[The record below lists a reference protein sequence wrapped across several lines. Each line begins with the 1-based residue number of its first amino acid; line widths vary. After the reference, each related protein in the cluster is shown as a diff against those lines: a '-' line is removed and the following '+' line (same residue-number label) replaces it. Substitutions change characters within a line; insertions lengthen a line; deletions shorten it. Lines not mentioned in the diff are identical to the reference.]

1 MIRSPDPFSCV
12 TMQQVMTMVLA
23 AMLLLLGACEP
34 TPEPEETADAVS
46 VEEVA
51 ASVTARSD
59 SVLARELAR
68 AVAYA
73 DSIEAALRPV
83 PLLTRREARAFD
95 RYRNTDQLAVA
106 RRLGVP
112 QHVTAAAR
120 ERLIEE
126 GRLVPL
132 GDSDYWAV
140 RDLDH
145 STALVTPDVVALLT
159 EIGERFQAR
168 LDELDLPPL
177 RLEVTS
183 VLRTADDQAD
193 LRRVNPN
200 ATGGTSTHQFGT
212 TVDVAYSSF
221 RAPAAPVVDFDT
233 TEAPWLGPHLRRVEH
248 LAAETGAARMSRELQ
263 AELAKVLRAMQDE
276 GKVMVTMEVRQPV
289 FHMTVAQPY

>member
-1 MIRSPDPFSCV
+1 MSRVIL
-12 TMQQVMTMVLA
+12 LA
-23 AMLLLLGACEP
+23 AVAMLLGACEP
-34 TPEPEETADAVS
+34 TPETDEAADTVS
-46 VEEVA
+46 AEDIEA
-51 ASVTARSD
+51 TVTARVD
-59 SVLARELAR
+59 SVLVREIGR

-73 DSIEAALRPV
+73 DSIEEALRPV
-83 PLLTRREARAFD
+83 PLLTPREARAFD
-95 RYRNTDQLAVA
+95 RYRNADQLAVA

-112 QHVTAAAR
+112 QPVTATAR

-132 GDSDYWAV
+132 DDSDYWAV

-168 LDELDLPPL
+168 IAELGLPPL

-212 TVDVAYSSF
+212 TIDVAYSSF
-221 RAPAAPVVDFDT
+221 RAPAAPVVAFDT
-233 TEAPWLGPHLRRVEH
+233 SEASWLEPHLRRVER

-263 AELAKVLRAMQDE
+263 AELAKVLREMQDE

-289 FHMTVAQPY
+289 FHMTVAQSY

>member
-1 MIRSPDPFSCV
+1 
-12 TMQQVMTMVLA
+12 MVLA
-23 AMLLLLGACEP
+23 AMAVAVLLGGCQP
-34 TPEPEETADAVS
+34 TPETEEPAGPETPS
-46 VEEVA
+46 PQEVA
-51 ASVTARSD
+51 DEASAQSD
-59 SVLARELAR
+59 RVLARELDR
-68 AVAYA
+68 VVAYA

-83 PLLTRREARAFD
+83 PLLTTREARAFD
-95 RYRNTDQLAVA
+95 RYRNADHLVAA

-112 QHVTAAAR
+112 QPVTAAAR
-120 ERLIEE
+120 ERLEAE

-132 GDSDYWAV
+132 EDSDYWTV

-145 STALVTPDVVALLT
+145 STALVTPDVVALLS

-168 LDELDLPPL
+168 LGELGLPPL

-183 VLRTADDQAD
+183 VLRTADDQAE
-193 LRRVNPN
+193 LRGVNPN
-200 ATGGTSTHQFGT
+200 AARGTSTHQFGT

-221 RAPAAPVVDFDT
+221 RAPAEPVVALDT
-233 TEAPWLGPHLRRVEH
+233 TGAPWLEPHLRRVER

-263 AELAKVLRAMQDE
+263 AQLAEVLRAMQDE

>member
-1 MIRSPDPFSCV
+1 MIRLLNPPSAVPMSRVILLVV
-12 TMQQVMTMVLA
+12 TVV
-23 AMLLLLGACEP
+23 LLGACEP
-34 TPEPEETADAVS
+34 VPETDEATESLSAED
-46 VEEVA
+46 VA
-51 ASVTARSD
+51 ATVPAQSD
-59 SVLARELAR
+59 RVLVRELDR
-68 AVAYA
+68 LVAYA
-73 DSIEAALRPV
+73 DSIEEALRPV
-83 PLLTRREARAFD
+83 PLLTTREARAFD
-95 RYRNTDQLAVA
+95 RYRNADQLAVA

-112 QHVTAAAR
+112 QPVTAEAR
-120 ERLIEE
+120 QRLQAE

-132 GDSDYWAV
+132 DDSDFWAV

-159 EIGERFQAR
+159 EIGGRFQAR
-168 LDELDLPPL
+168 IAELGLPPL

-212 TVDVAYSSF
+212 TIDVAYSSF
-221 RAPAAPVVDFDT
+221 RAPANPVVPIDT
-233 TEAPWLGPHLRRVEH
+233 TGAPWLEPHLRRVER

-263 AELAKVLRAMQDE
+263 AELGKVLRAMQDE

-289 FHMTVAQPY
+289 FHMTVAQSY

>member
-1 MIRSPDPFSCV
+1 MSRV
-12 TMQQVMTMVLA
+12 VLLVVMAMVF
-23 AMLLLLGACEP
+23 GACEP
-34 TPEPEETADAVS
+34 VPESDDAAEAPS
-46 VEEVA
+46 AEDIEA
-51 ASVTARSD
+51 TVTAQSD
-59 SVLARELAR
+59 RVLARELDR
-68 AVAYA
+68 LVAYA
-73 DSIEAALRPV
+73 DSIEEALRPV
-83 PLLTRREARAFD
+83 PLLTSREARAFD
-95 RYRNTDQLAVA
+95 RYRNADQLAVA

-112 QHVTAAAR
+112 QPVSATAR
-120 ERLIEE
+120 DRLIEE

-132 GDSDYWAV
+132 DDSDYWAV

-168 LDELDLPPL
+168 IAELGLPPL

-212 TVDVAYSSF
+212 TIDVAYSSF
-221 RAPAAPVVDFDT
+221 RAPANPVVPLDT
-233 TEAPWLGPHLRRVEH
+233 TGEPWLEPHLRRVER

-263 AELAKVLRAMQDE
+263 AELAKVLREMQDE

>member
-1 MIRSPDPFSCV
+1 MSRVILLVV
-12 TMQQVMTMVLA
+12 TVV
-23 AMLLLLGACEP
+23 LLGACEP
-34 TPEPEETADAVS
+34 VPETDEATESLSAED
-46 VEEVA
+46 VA
-51 ASVTARSD
+51 ATVTARSD
-59 SVLARELAR
+59 SVLARELDR
-68 AVAYA
+68 LVAYA
-73 DSIEAALRPV
+73 DSIEEALRPV
-83 PLLTRREARAFD
+83 PLLTTREARAFD
-95 RYRNTDQLAVA
+95 RYRNADQLAVA

-112 QHVTAAAR
+112 QPVTAEAR
-120 ERLIEE
+120 ERLTEE

-132 GDSDYWAV
+132 DDSDYWAV

-168 LDELDLPPL
+168 LDELGLPPL

-212 TVDVAYSSF
+212 TIDVAYSSF
-221 RAPAAPVVDFDT
+221 RAPAESVVDFDT
-233 TEAPWLGPHLRRVEH
+233 TGAPWMEPHLRRVER

-263 AELAKVLRAMQDE
+263 AELGKVLREMQDE

-289 FHMTVAQPY
+289 FHMTVAQSY